1 MLRSVKSAFA
11 AALVMVLLGC
21 GGGGAGGGG
30 DSGGGSPAPT
40 VPPGF
45 ALTVEI
51 AGIPATPDL
60 AGKYAV
66 RPGQSVVVKANEAA
80 SWVGS
85 DSGSGVTRTDV
96 DTSTSRWVS
105 RFENPSALLSGG
117 YKLTASASGGR
128 TKTVDFLVQTGD
140 YRNGDYTVFAAN
152 GSRQTL
158 SIDFDTATYTMT
170 DAVGI
175 TASGTLT
182 APVAPAKDWV
192 VQSSR
197 IVGTNTS
204 SLRSV
209 RDSIVGGFPFA
220 VPFAAPATYAAYP
233 FVATRAF
240 VLTQSRLDGIY
251 DRAYIQHLA
260 GGGRQSA
267 ISQFAISG
275 SGTVIRFCTDA
286 IIYQVAHCP
295 PASLLTL
302 NIEPDAQAGMWQM
315 KDPSTGTSQGRFS
328 VAEVEGEKIYLSA
341 GTSPGDGS
349 QVLTIGVPT
358 APGATTFTSSGWSTQ
373 GTLDVT
379 NATSTKYEMSMAD
392 AGLQL
397 LDLTLGGWA
406 PQRSIGIY
414 SATEA
419 PNTFFTMRS
428 TRIEL
433 LIGARSSAQA
443 GFLHVGIVD

>member
-1 MLRSVKSAFA
+1 MLRSVKSASA

-21 GGGGAGGGG
+21 GGGGGG
-30 DSGGGSPAPT
+30 SGGST
-40 VPPGF
+40 STPPPPEF

-51 AGIPATPDL
+51 AGIAATPDL
-60 AGKYAV
+60 SGKYAV
-66 RPGQSVVVKANEAA
+66 RPGQSVVVKSNESA
-80 SWVGS
+80 SWLGT
-85 DSGSGVTRTDV
+85 DSGSGVTRTNV
-96 DTSTSRWVS
+96 DTGTSRWVS
-105 RFENPSALLSGG
+105 RFENPSALLSGA

-152 GSRQTL
+152 GSRQKL
-158 SIDFDTATYTMT
+158 SIDFDAATYTMT

-182 APVAPAKDWV
+182 APVAPAKDWT

-197 IVGTNTS
+197 IGGVNTS

-220 VPFAAPATYAAYP
+220 VPFGPPATYAAYP

-275 SGTVIRFCTDA
+275 GGSVIRFCTDA
-286 IIYQVAHCP
+286 ILYKVANCP
-295 PASLLTL
+295 PASLVTL
-302 NIEPDAQAGMWQM
+302 NVAPDTEAGVWQM
-315 KDPSTGTSQGRFS
+315 RVPSTGVSQGRFS

-341 GTSPGDGS
+341 GTSAADGS

-358 APGATTFTSSGWSTQ
+358 APGATTFTSTGWSTS

-379 NATSTKYEMSMAD
+379 NATSTKYEMSMTD

-397 LDLTLGGWA
+397 LDLTLGGA
-406 PQRSIGIY
+406 GGQTSIGIY
-414 SATEA
+414 PATEA